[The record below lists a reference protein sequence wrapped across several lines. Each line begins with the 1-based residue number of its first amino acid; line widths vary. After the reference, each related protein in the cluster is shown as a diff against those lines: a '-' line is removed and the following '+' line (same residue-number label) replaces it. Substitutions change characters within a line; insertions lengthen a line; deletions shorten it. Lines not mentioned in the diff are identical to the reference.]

1 MNEPRMKLKCGFDS
15 TRLFS
20 RDRSVQYGE
29 IIHLMTTNSKFL
41 KVFSKGERIEVF
53 NRDGIANAL
62 IGILNDSDVL
72 PKLKYYQ
79 LYSDPLDIKYI
90 YPRIEHL
97 NVKSPSSA
105 IMRQAIEKI
114 PKGNDIPTWED
125 TKQFGDSLTP
135 EELAYLYSFSMT
147 LRDVSIFIRL
157 SPDKDIKLV
166 DLDYKPLSRLSKWY
180 KTDCNMHSFHP
191 SGSHR

>member
-1 MNEPRMKLKCGFDS
+1 MKLKCGFDS

-20 RDRSVQYGE
+20 QDRSEQYGE

-41 KVFSKGERIEVF
+41 KVFSKGERIQVF
-53 NRDGIANAL
+53 NRDEVANAL
-62 IGILNDSDVL
+62 IDVLNDSNVL

-79 LYSDPLDIKYI
+79 LYSDPLDIKHI
-90 YPRIEHL
+90 YPRLEYL

-105 IMRQAIEKI
+105 KMKQAIGKI
-114 PKGNDIPTWED
+114 PEGNSIPTWEVI
-125 TKQFGDSLTP
+125 KQFGDSLTL

-166 DLDYKPLSRLSKWY
+166 DADYKPLSRLYKWY